1 MPRLAEHPC
10 ADAPVD
16 AGELA
21 ALRTLCVECVRAG
34 SAAIAALEGEAAIV
48 TRKTSALDYAT
59 SADLASERRI
69 VALLRARRPHDGI
82 VAEESGAGGASGGR
96 RWVIDPVDGTRNF
109 ARRIPLYAV
118 SVAVVDARGALA
130 GAVLDVAHNELF
142 SAARGMG
149 ALQSLN
155 DGPERPCFAG
165 PSPDGAR
172 IVATGFSARPESRPT
187 ELARLAAVAGCV
199 DEVRTGTSAA
209 LELCWVADGR
219 ADGYFEA
226 ELSEW
231 DWAAGAL
238 IAAEAGAR
246 VGDGNGGAPSSA
258 MVLAATAHLYTVLA
272 RVLSSVDAAYGAPAP
287 GR

>member
-1 MPRLAEHPC
+1 M
-10 ADAPVD
+10 DG
-16 AGELA
+16 GELA
-21 ALRTLCVECVRAG
+21 GLRALCVECVRAG
-34 SAAIAALEGEAAIV
+34 SAAIAALDGEAAIV

-82 VAEESGAGGASGGR
+82 VAEEGGPSGTPGAL

-118 SVAVVDARGALA
+118 SVAVVDGRGALA
-130 GAVLDVAHNELF
+130 GAVLDVARNELF

-149 ALQSLN
+149 ASTCL
-155 DGPERPCFAG
+155 DAGPERPCVAG
-165 PSPDGAR
+165 PSPDGAS
-172 IVATGFSARPESRPT
+172 IVATGFSARPGSRPR

-226 ELSEW
+226 GLSEW

-238 IAAEAGAR
+238 IAAEAGAH
-246 VGDGNGGAPSSA
+246 VGDGNGAAPSNV
-258 MVLAATAHLYTVLA
+258 MVLAATAELYPLLA
-272 RVLSSVDAAYGAPAP
+272 RVLASADAADGAPAA